1 MEALNH
7 SGLATKTSWIA
18 AVATGLLCL
27 WAAQQQAALTDRDL
41 RNALLNQAVA
51 LAQTINAEHISE
63 LSFTPADG
71 DRPAYQRLCAQ
82 MAAFKSQTPFN
93 GIWSLA
99 LRDGKLIFGPESYAP
114 GTPLASPPGTPY
126 LKPSSAEFDV
136 FKNGKAYVK
145 GPQKDEYGE
154 FVYAVAPVLEPHTGN
169 VCLAVGVDLLSR
181 QWRAILLKASLLA
194 ALRVLPP
201 GLILLAGLWLIDRR
215 KRLPPEHKKRLRYA
229 EAVTVALFFLSLT
242 LLVAYESHAKA
253 HLAQRQ
259 VFAQL
264 ASNQAHRLTAQFHQV
279 RDNVLG
285 GISHF
290 FRSSERVSRAE
301 FESFAATLL
310 RQNGVFGIG
319 WLERISQEDREA
331 WSSHALLEGYPNAKV
346 WTPPAGLGPRRPYDL
361 EGRPL
366 LYPVLHALELR
377 GGGLVVGLD
386 EGACPTR
393 RAAIE
398 ETVRSGLTT
407 ATPPL
412 QLHLSS
418 GGDETGLLAYRAT
431 RTADG
436 TARLMGI
443 AMVAFKPKDLL
454 QALLGPV
461 PPEALSSHV
470 TIHQLSQTQEPPL
483 FVAEWGQNGDTQQGL
498 HIRTARETGMV
509 FPIFAF
515 GCAYALTCS
524 PGRGFLSSYPVDP
537 VWPTVAS
544 GLTITALLT
553 LLTVFFIRRH
563 ADLEFL
569 VERRTQA
576 LRLSENN
583 YRLAEERE
591 HLLNQMLMAIRNVN
605 QLIVREQNIDS
616 LLHAACRNLTETLG
630 YRTAWITLFDDGG
643 ALSAFASSGLGDA
656 AESFRQK
663 VAERHYP
670 PCIQAIL
677 SGQRIA
683 LNPPSE
689 EVCPSLCGGDAP
701 RETCMGM
708 TARIEFENRVY
719 GVLAVA
725 LPSPLARD
733 RMAASLFTE
742 LADDLGFA
750 LHKIETADALAE
762 SETRFRSLVDGAP
775 DAIFVQTGGTFAFLN
790 PSAAILFGAPS
801 CEALI
806 GRAVLDFSLPDNRDA
821 VQERIRRLNEKR
833 QPVPAIEETIVRSDG
848 QAVAV
853 EISAV
858 PFRFWGENG
867 ALVFARDISARKR
880 AEEQH
885 RKLEE
890 QFHQSQKLESL
901 GQLAGG
907 VAHDFNN
914 MLQVILGNTELLLQE
929 SVPESPLAETLRDI
943 RNAGQRSAELT
954 RQLLAFARKQTVAPR
969 PLDLNATIAD
979 QLKLLGRLI
988 GEHISLR
995 WLPGEGLPPVKMDPA
1010 QVNQILT
1017 NLAVNARDAI
1027 RERGTLTVETSH
1039 LFVDTEDTF
1048 DELDIGP
1055 GHYLV
1060 LAVSDDGCGM
1070 DKATRAHIFEPF
1082 FTTKPTGQ
1090 GTGLGL
1096 STVYGIVRQCDGFVN
1111 VYSEPGH
1118 GSTFRI
1124 YLPSSTDTVP
1134 APSAKADEAAHA
1146 LTPHTVLLVEDE
1158 PSLLNFAVKLLKKM
1172 GLTVLAAKGPAEAL
1186 RLAEANPD
1194 AIHLLL
1200 TDVVMPDMSGREL
1213 QLRLLQQRPQL
1224 RTLFMSGYTAD
1235 VIAHHNVLDEGIH
1248 FLQKPFSAAELRHA
1262 VIEVFNAPCPTA
1274 PSPDPTPALPPLEPP
1289 SAL

>member
-7 SGLATKTSWIA
+7 SGLATKTGWIA

-41 RNALLNQAVA
+41 RNALLNQAVS
-51 LAQTINAEHISE
+51 LAQTINAEQISA
-63 LSFTPADG
+63 LDFTPADG
-71 DRPAYQRLCAQ
+71 ARPAYQRLCAQ

-114 GTPLASPPGTPY
+114 GTPLASSPGTPY
-126 LKPSSAEFDV
+126 LKPSDAEFDV
-136 FKNGKAYVK
+136 FKTGKAYVK

-154 FVYAVAPVLEPHTGN
+154 FVYAVAPVLEPHTGR
-169 VCLAVGVDLLSR
+169 VSLAVGVDLLSR
-181 QWRAILLKASLLA
+181 QWRLILLKDSLLA

-201 GLILLAGLWLIDRR
+201 GLILIAGLWLIDWR

-264 ASNQAHRLTAQFHQV
+264 ASNQAYRLTAQVHQV
-279 RDNVLG
+279 RDTVLG
-285 GISHF
+285 GIAHF
-290 FRSSERVSRAE
+290 VRSSERVSRAE
-301 FESFAATLL
+301 FEAFAGSLL

-319 WLERISQEDREA
+319 WVDRIRQEDREA
-331 WSSHALLEGYPNAKV
+331 WSVRALLEGYPNATV
-346 WTPPAGLGPRRPYDL
+346 WAPPSGPGPRLPYRLAD
-361 EGRPL
+361 RPL
-366 LYPVLHALELR
+366 LYPVLHALEHR

-393 RAAIE
+393 REAIE
-398 ETVRSGLTT
+398 EAVRSGLAT

-412 QLHLSS
+412 QLNLSG

-431 RTADG
+431 RTADEA
-436 TARLMGI
+436 ARLMGI

-461 PPEALSSHV
+461 PPEALSAHV
-470 TIHQLSQTQEPPL
+470 AFHQLGPAQEPPL
-483 FVAEWGQNGDTQQGL
+483 FVAEWGRGVETRQGL
-498 HIRTARETGMV
+498 HTHTAGEMSRV

-515 GCAYALTCS
+515 GRAYALTCS
-524 PGRGFLSSYPVDP
+524 PGQGFLSSYPLDS

-544 GLTITALLT
+544 GLTITVLLT

-563 ADLEFL
+563 ADLEVL

-591 HLLNQMLMAIRNVN
+591 HLLNQMLLAIRNVN

-630 YRTAWITLFDDGG
+630 YHTAWIALFDEGG

-670 PCIQAIL
+670 PCIQAVL

-683 LNPPSE
+683 LNPQPE

-708 TARIEFENRVY
+708 TARIDFENHVY

-775 DAIFVQTGGTFAFLN
+775 DAIFVQTGGTFVFLN
-790 PSAAILFGAPS
+790 PSAATLFGAPT

-806 GRAVLDFSLPDNRDA
+806 GRAVLDFFHPDNRDS
-821 VQERIRRLNEKR
+821 VRERIRLLNDER
-833 QPVPAIEETIVRSDG
+833 QPVPAIEETIVRTDG

-858 PFRFWGENG
+858 PFRFRGENG
-867 ALVFARDISARKR
+867 ALVFARDISARKS

-890 QFHQSQKLESL
+890 QLHQSQKLESL

-929 SVPESPLAETLRDI
+929 SAPESPLAETLRDI
-943 RNAGQRSAELT
+943 RKAGQRSAELT

-988 GEHISLR
+988 GEHIALR
-995 WLPGEGLPPVKMDPA
+995 WLPGEGLPPVKMDPV
-1010 QVNQILT
+1010 QVNQILA

-1027 RERGTLTVETSH
+1027 RESGTLTVETSH
-1039 LFVDTEDTF
+1039 IFVDPEDSF
-1048 DELDIGP
+1048 DELEIGP

-1060 LAVSDDGCGM
+1060 LSVSDDGCGM
-1070 DKATRAHIFEPF
+1070 DKETRSHIFEPF

-1096 STVYGIVRQCDGFVN
+1096 PTVYGIVRQCKGFIN
-1111 VYSEPGH
+1111 VYSEPGQ
-1118 GSTFRI
+1118 GTTFRI
-1124 YLPSSTDTVP
+1124 YLPSCTDTVP
-1134 APSAKADEAAHA
+1134 APSAKADEAACA
-1146 LTPHTVLLVEDE
+1146 LTPQTVLLVEDE
-1158 PSLLNFAVKLLKKM
+1158 PSLLNFVARLLKKT
-1172 GLTVLAAKGPAEAL
+1172 GLAVLAAKGPAEAL

-1194 AIHLLL
+1194 AIDLLL

-1213 QLRLLQQRPQL
+1213 QQRLLQRCPQL

-1248 FLQKPFSAAELRHA
+1248 FLQKPFSSSELRHA
-1262 VIEVFNAPCPTA
+1262 VIEVLNAPPGPFPEPAPTA
-1274 PSPDPTPALPPLEPP
+1274 PAPRLEPP
-1289 SAL
+1289 PAL

>member
-7 SGLATKTSWIA
+7 SGLAGKTAWIA
-18 AVATGLLCL
+18 AAATCLFCL
-27 WAAQQQAALTDRDL
+27 WAAQQQAASTDRDL

-99 LRDGKLIFGPESYAP
+99 LRDGKLIFGPESYTP

-136 FKNGKAYVK
+136 FKNGEAYVK

-264 ASNQAHRLTAQFHQV
+264 ASNQAHRLTAQFHQI

-285 GISHF
+285 GIALF
-290 FRSSERVSRAE
+290 FRSSDRVSRAE
-301 FESFAATLL
+301 FESFASSLL
-310 RQNGVFGIG
+310 KQNGVFGIG
-319 WLERISQEDREA
+319 WLERIHQEDSEA
-331 WSSHALLEGYPNAKV
+331 WSCHALLEGYPNAKI
-346 WTPPAGLGPRRPYDL
+346 WTPPAGLGPRRPYGLD
-361 EGRPL
+361 RPM
-366 LYPVLHALELR
+366 LYPVLHSLEHR
-377 GGGLVVGLD
+377 GGGLVVGFD
-386 EGACPTR
+386 AGACPIR

-398 ETVRSGLTT
+398 ETVRSGLAT

-412 QLHLSS
+412 PLALFS
-418 GGDETGLLAYRAT
+418 GGDVTGMLAYHAT
-431 RTADG
+431 RTSSGSSA
-436 TARLMGI
+436 LMGI

-470 TIHQLSQTQEPPL
+470 TIHQLGHPQEPPL
-483 FVAEWGQNGDTQQGL
+483 FVAEWGQGVDAQQAL
-498 HIRTARETGMV
+498 HTHSAHEMNRV

-515 GCAYALTCS
+515 GRAYALTCS
-524 PGRGFLSSYPVDP
+524 PGQGFLSSYPVDS

-544 GLTITALLT
+544 GLTITLLLT

-563 ADLEFL
+563 TDLEVL

-576 LRLSENN
+576 LRQSENN

-605 QLIVREQNIDS
+605 QLIVREQNIDN
-616 LLHAACRNLTETLG
+616 LLHAACKNLTETLG
-630 YRTAWITLFDDGG
+630 YPTAWIALFDEAG

-656 AESFRQK
+656 AENFRQK

-670 PCIQAIL
+670 PCIQSIL
-677 SGQRIA
+677 NGQRLAI
-683 LNPPSE
+683 NPQPE
-689 EVCPSLCGGDAP
+689 EVCPSLCGGVAP
-701 RETCMGM
+701 RETCIGM
-708 TARIEFENRVY
+708 TSRIDFENHFY
-719 GVLAVA
+719 GVLTVS

-775 DAIFVQTGGTFAFLN
+775 DAIFVQIGGAFAFLN
-790 PSAAILFGAPS
+790 PSASTLFGASS
-801 CEALI
+801 CDALI
-806 GRAVLDFSLPDNRDA
+806 GRSVLDFFHPDDRDA
-821 VQERIRRLNEKR
+821 VRQRIRMLNEAR
-833 QPVPAIEETIVRSDG
+833 QSMPAIEETIVRADG
-848 QAVAV
+848 QTVAV
-853 EISAV
+853 EVSAV
-858 PFRFWGENG
+858 PFRFQGENG
-867 ALVFARDISARKR
+867 ALVFARDISARKH

-890 QFHQSQKLESL
+890 QLHQSQKLESL

-914 MLQVILGNTELLLQE
+914 MLQVILGNVELLLQDAP
-929 SVPESPLAETLRDI
+929 PESPLAETLCDI
-943 RNAGQRSAELT
+943 RKAGERSAELT

-988 GEHISLR
+988 GEHLALR
-995 WLPGEGLPPVKMDPA
+995 WLPGEGLPLVKMDPA

-1027 RERGTLTVETSH
+1027 PGRGTLTVETSH
-1039 LFVDTEDTF
+1039 LIVTPEDTF
-1048 DELDIGP
+1048 DELEIGP

-1070 DKATRAHIFEPF
+1070 DRDTRAHIFEPF

-1096 STVYGIVRQCDGFVN
+1096 STVYGIVRQCNGFLN

-1118 GSTFRI
+1118 GTTFRI
-1124 YLPSSTDTVP
+1124 YLPSCNDSRP
-1134 APSAKADEAAHA
+1134 APPAKTDEAASDVTHQ
-1146 LTPHTVLLVEDE
+1146 TVLLVEDE
-1158 PSLLNFAVKLLKKM
+1158 PSLLNFAVKLLKTM
-1172 GLTVLAAKGPAEAL
+1172 GFTVLAAKSPADALSLSEAY
-1186 RLAEANPD
+1186 PD
-1194 AIHLLL
+1194 TIDLLL
-1200 TDVVMPDMSGREL
+1200 TDVVMPEMSGREL
-1213 QLRLLQQRPQL
+1213 QLRLHQRRPQL

-1248 FLQKPFSAAELRHA
+1248 FLQKPFSSSELRHA
-1262 VIEVFNAPCPTA
+1262 VIEVLNAPPG
-1274 PSPDPTPALPPLEPP
+1274 PSPEPASDPGQAPA
-1289 SAL
+1289 